1 MPWIYVYYLN
11 YFVMPILQRVSS
23 IAKGNWSYILK
34 VMSVWCL
41 CTFGLKYT
49 YIADW
54 VYY

>member
-1 MPWIYVYYLN
+1 
-11 YFVMPILQRVSS
+11 MPILQRVSS

-34 VMSVWCL
+34 VMSISAWCL
-41 CTFGLKYT
+41 CTSFGLQST